1 MAASYSFAPDG
12 VAGSTRPSTKAYGVL
27 NGQRTA
33 SGVLTIGA
41 TYSAPGGDVVPASL
55 APVFQQAI
63 KDIIFKDSATSGG
76 RVPAF
81 DGATGK
87 LKLLHTGS
95 GLSSPLVEVGNG
107 QALSDTIRVTLVG
120 V

>member
-12 VAGSTRPSTKAYGVL
+12 VAGSTRPSTKAFGSL

-33 SGVLTIGA
+33 SGVLTIGG
-41 TYSAPGGDVVPASL
+41 TYTSPGGDALAANL
-55 APVFQQAI
+55 APVFQLAI
-63 KDIIFKDSATSGG
+63 KDVIFKDSATSGG

-87 LKLLHTGS
+87 LKLMHTGS

-107 QALSDTIRVTLVG
+107 QALSDSIRVMLVG